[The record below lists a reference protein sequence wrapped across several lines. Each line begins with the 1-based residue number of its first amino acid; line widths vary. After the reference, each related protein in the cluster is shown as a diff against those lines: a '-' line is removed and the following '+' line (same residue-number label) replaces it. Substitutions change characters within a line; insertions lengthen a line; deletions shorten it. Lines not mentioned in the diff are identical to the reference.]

1 MIVNKNLRTES
12 RSNQARG
19 DGELRQDELLTQMT
33 SQSLS
38 VAAFLIRCSIRSSV
52 EAVSSLSPLIKL

>member
-1 MIVNKNLRTES
+1 MIVNKNLRMES

-38 VAAFLIRCSIRSSV
+38 VSAFLIRCSIRSSV